1 MRLQGPRARVLRR
14 LAWVSALAGLAC
26 DVHPPPRE
34 QPIFLQPVPPP
45 TGTGVLECSFDPVS
59 RPGERPHSG
68 YELCFTPTTPSE
80 HSASE
85 PSPTEID
92 AHARESDTALDG
104 DASDAE
110 ATAHSDAGNAE
121 EVAPC
126 PEEMALA
133 EGEYCPDVRHKCLR
147 YLDEPAPGQLAHRCA
162 EFDRNPACVAPRQHR
177 RFCIDRDEY
186 TPEGSKL
193 PLVQQ
198 SWTGAQE
205 ICTSLGKRLCFGSE
219 WEFACEGDSLLPY
232 PYGFVRDA
240 KRCNHDREN
249 LSSRGK
255 LRDLRVSSQE
265 LPECTSPFGVR
276 NLVGNVDEWVVR
288 DGFVRPWRSGL
299 RGGWWLAG
307 RNNCRASTTGH
318 DEYYFGG
325 QTGFRCCKNAL

>member
-1 MRLQGPRARVLRR
+1 MQAPSPRAGVLRR
-14 LAWVSALAGLAC
+14 LAWLTAAALGC

-34 QPIFLQPVPPP
+34 QPIFLPARP
-45 TGTGVLECSFDPVS
+45 TEPATGVLECSFDPVS

-68 YELCFTPTTPSE
+68 YELCYTPTTRSE
-80 HSASE
+80 YSSPE
-85 PSPTEID
+85 ESPTEAD
-92 AHARESDTALDG
+92 GSARGPNT
-104 DASDAE
+104 ASDADTSDSA
-110 ATAHSDAGNAE
+110 ATESPDAGRSVE
-121 EVAPC
+121 TC
-126 PEEMALA
+126 PEEMALV
-133 EGEYCPDVRHKCLR
+133 EGDYCPDVRHKCLH

-162 EFDRNPACVAPRQHR
+162 EFERKPACVAARQHR
-177 RFCIDRDEY
+177 RFCIDRDEDK
-186 TPEGSKL
+186 PAGSKL

-219 WEFACEGDSLLPY
+219 WEFACEGDALLPY

-255 LRDLRVSSQE
+255 LRDLRVPSHE
-265 LPECTSPFGVR
+265 RPDCTSPFGVR
-276 NLVGNVDEWVVR
+276 NLVGNVDEWVIR

>member
-1 MRLQGPRARVLRR
+1 MQRRDPLAGIVLSK
-14 LAWVSALAGLAC
+14 LAWPAALLAAGC

-34 QPIFLQPVPPP
+34 QPIFLQPPPVATA
-45 TGTGVLECSFDPVS
+45 TGILECSFDPVS

-68 YELCFTPTTPSE
+68 YELCYTPTDPSADM
-80 HSASE
+80 SPE
-85 PSPTEID
+85 PSVPAAD
-92 AHARESDTALDG
+92 AGVD
-104 DASDAE
+104 DAST
-110 ATAHSDAGNAE
+110 ATRSDAGDAGMPAE
-121 EVAPC
+121 VTPC
-126 PEEMALA
+126 PEEMSLV

-147 YLDEPAPGQLAHRCA
+147 YLDEPTLGQLAHRCA
-162 EFDRNPACVAPRQHR
+162 EFEQGPACLTARQHR

-186 TPEGSKL
+186 TAPESKL

-205 ICTSLGKRLCFGSE
+205 ICTNLGKRLCFGSE
-219 WEFACEGDSLLPY
+219 WEFACEGDALLPY

-249 LSSRGK
+249 LSRRGK
-255 LRDLRVSSQE
+255 LRDLRVPSQDR
-265 LPECTSPFGVR
+265 PECTSPFGVR

-288 DGFVRPWRSGL
+288 DGFVRPWRAGL

>member
-1 MRLQGPRARVLRR
+1 MQPRGQCAAVVLGRLVWLTA
-14 LAWVSALAGLAC
+14 ALGC
-26 DVHPPPRE
+26 DEQAPPRE
-34 QPIFLQPVPPP
+34 QPILLQPLPAP
-45 TGTGVLECSFDPVS
+45 TATSILECSFDPVS

-68 YELCFTPTTPSE
+68 YELCYTPSTPSE
-80 HSASE
+80 SPDPEVAS
-85 PSPTEID
+85 SV
-92 AHARESDTALDG
+92 A
-104 DASDAE
+104 
-110 ATAHSDAGNAE
+110 DAGAT
-121 EVAPC
+121 EVDGGSDGAAGSADAGQATEVEPC
-126 PEEMALA
+126 PEKMALV

-147 YLDEPAPGQLAHRCA
+147 YLDEPTPGRLAHRCA
-162 EFDRNPACVAPRQHR
+162 EFEQKPACLAARQHR

-186 TPEGSKL
+186 TPPESKL

-205 ICTSLGKRLCFGSE
+205 ICTNLGKRLCFGSE
-219 WEFACEGDSLLPY
+219 WEFACEGDALLPY

-255 LRDLRVSSQE
+255 LRDLRVPSE
-265 LPECTSPFGVR
+265 DRPDCTSPFGAR

-288 DGFVRPWRSGL
+288 DGFVRPWRAGL

>member
-1 MRLQGPRARVLRR
+1 
-14 LAWVSALAGLAC
+14 VSAQPEVPAVDAAIDDAGKALAG
-26 DVHPPPRE
+26 
-34 QPIFLQPVPPP
+34 
-45 TGTGVLECSFDPVS
+45 
-59 RPGERPHSG
+59 
-68 YELCFTPTTPSE
+68 
-80 HSASE
+80 
-85 PSPTEID
+85 D
-92 AHARESDTALDG
+92 AG
-104 DASDAE
+104 DAGTSVR
-110 ATAHSDAGNAE
+110 TT
-121 EVAPC
+121 PC
-126 PEEMALA
+126 PEGMSLV

-147 YLDEPAPGQLAHRCA
+147 FLDEPAKGQLAHRCA
-162 EFDRNPACVAPRQHR
+162 EFDHEPACVAARQHR

-219 WEFACEGDSLLPY
+219 WEFACEGDALLPY
-232 PYGFVRDA
+232 PYGFVREA

-255 LRDLRVSSQE
+255 LRDLRVPSQDR
-265 LPECTSPFGVR
+265 PECTSPFGVR

-288 DGFVRPWRSGL
+288 DGFVRPWRSAL

-318 DEYYFGG
+318 DEYYFGA
-325 QTGFRCCKNAL
+325 QTGFRCCKSAL